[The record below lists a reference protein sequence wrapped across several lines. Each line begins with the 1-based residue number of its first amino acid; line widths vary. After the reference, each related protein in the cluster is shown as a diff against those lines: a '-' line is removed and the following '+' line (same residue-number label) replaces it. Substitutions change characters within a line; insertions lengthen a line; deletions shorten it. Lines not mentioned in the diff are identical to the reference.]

1 MSIGKF
7 RSNLTK
13 IKAGVPQ
20 GSILSPLLFNLY
32 FNDLSNVVNIKLYQ
46 YADDTVLVSYA
57 RSYTDAIFSLQ
68 MATTKVMDW
77 FRNNVV
83 DINGILKNVAYDVS
97 PKSDVLKTLSLPD
110 FNSLLLET
118 VVLNHF

>member
-1 MSIGKF
+1 M
-7 RSNLTK
+7 
-13 IKAGVPQ
+13 
-20 GSILSPLLFNLY
+20 
-32 FNDLSNVVNIKLYQ
+32 NIKLYQ

-57 RSYTDAIFSLQ
+57 RSYTDVIFSLQ

-83 DINGILKNVAYDVS
+83 DINGILKIVAYDVS
-97 PKSDVLKTLSLPD
+97 PKSDVFKTLSLPD

-118 VVLNHF
+118 VVLKHF

>member
-57 RSYTDAIFSLQ
+57 RSYTDTIFSLQ

-118 VVLNHF
+118 VVLKHF